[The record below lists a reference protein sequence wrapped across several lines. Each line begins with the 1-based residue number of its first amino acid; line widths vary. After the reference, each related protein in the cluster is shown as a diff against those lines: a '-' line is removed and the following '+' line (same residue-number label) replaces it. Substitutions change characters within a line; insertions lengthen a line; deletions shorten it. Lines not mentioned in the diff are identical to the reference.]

1 MADTTPNTNTSETPV
16 QESTDST
23 MTDNEFMTM
32 PDAGVPTTPAAPT
45 GGQPV
50 DQGNAG
56 VPTTPTAPENGLSVD
71 PGYTY
76 PAVPDSGWPY
86 QPYPL
91 PTPSLPAVPYY
102 SQVRFLNAST
112 SGALLDVYV
121 DNQNVFSG
129 SLFATVSIY
138 ISVPDGFHTV
148 TVRQTSGRILYQ
160 QTQAFVSGEKMTM
173 VILDTPNGVSIAR
186 VSDMGCTNI
195 PAGYGCC
202 RVANMSYNGS
212 NYDVRLY
219 TNQTVFSSIGYRE
232 VTSYKQTGAGN
243 YTFFVTNSQ
252 VSFSTVRELPVIIL
266 SAVVSG
272 GCPTC
277 GVNNP
282 ILTYNLNI
290 AAGQA
295 YTSYIIGNPWSNLY
309 RILTLE
315 D

>member
-1 MADTTPNTNTSETPV
+1 MADTTPNTDTSEIPV
-16 QESTDST
+16 QKSTDST
-23 MTDNEFMTM
+23 MTDNEFMTI
-32 PDAGVPTTPAAPT
+32 PDAGAPTT
-45 GGQPV
+45 
-50 DQGNAG
+50 
-56 VPTTPTAPENGLSVD
+56 
-71 PGYTY
+71 
-76 PAVPDSGWPY
+76 
-86 QPYPL
+86 
-91 PTPSLPAVPYY
+91 PAVPYY

-112 SGALLDVYV
+112 SGACLDVYI
-121 DNQNVFSG
+121 DNQKIFSG

-138 ISVPDGFHTV
+138 IPVPDGFHTV

-173 VILDTPNGVSIAR
+173 VILDSPNGASIAR

-195 PAGYGCC
+195 PTGYGCC

-232 VTSYKQTGAGN
+232 ATSYKQTGAGN

-252 VSFSTVRELPVIIL
+252 ISFSAVRELPVIIL
-266 SAVVSG
+266 SAIVSG

-315 D
+315 DHSCHAFKSLCLTIS